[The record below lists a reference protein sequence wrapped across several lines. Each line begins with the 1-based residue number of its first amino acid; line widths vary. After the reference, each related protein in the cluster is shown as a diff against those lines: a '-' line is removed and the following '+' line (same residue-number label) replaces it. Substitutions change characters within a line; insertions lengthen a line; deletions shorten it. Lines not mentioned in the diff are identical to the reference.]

1 MKEDLQ
7 LFAQVGAHQALHVDK
22 QVMGAGSGGRLLLAM
37 AVLHLKNKKVKRK
50 LHVLRRFEAF
60 CGVLPQCVLAMGSS

>member
-22 QVMGAGSGGRLLLAM
+22 QVMGAGGGGRLLLAM
-37 AVLHLKNKKVKRK
+37 AVLHLKNKKQK
-50 LHVLRRFEAF
+50 ENCAF
-60 CGVLPQCVLAMGSS
+60 CGVLRRFVAVCSGYGVELIS